1 MYLKETEKIN
11 KMCQDREAECKYGHN
26 FLIFNI

>member
-11 KMCQDREAECKYGHN
+11 KMCQEREAECKYGHN
-26 FLIFNI
+26 MVFK